1 MNGPSASP
9 RLKTIKIRSINRK
22 PLKKKTAL
30 VTHLQPKNQITPIRP
45 ILINE
50 LQSPKYYN
58 SSRHSIDNNLSTL
71 SEKEGLNNKIN
82 SVNTASIKLNGSF
95 NRSVLFVNQL
105 TPQSRENISDA
116 SDPIKPRENVKS
128 ARLSHRN
135 SISREKSAAPTIQE
149 PNTPI
154 STSNF
159 PLKPSAVFKQY
170 LQHITKFE
178 QAELLDYSEV
188 YYLGINSNKI
198 KGDINE
204 ENYGYD
210 DDRNDYKIVI
220 GDHIAYRYEILSI
233 LGKGSFGQVIKCY
246 DHKAKKHVA
255 IKIIRNQKRFH
266 RQGKVEIKVL
276 QHIKTHDPNGQSH
289 SVQMM
294 DYFIFRKH
302 ICLIFEILNINLYEL
317 LKSNNFRGFSL
328 SLVRRFIAQII
339 SCLSFLRQNK
349 IIHCDLKPEN
359 ILLKEHNKSGIKV
372 IDFGSSCFDNEK
384 IYTYIQSRFY
394 RAPEIMLGI
403 EYTVAIDM
411 WSLGCIAAEL
421 HSGYPLFAGESEYE
435 QMLCIMEV
443 LGLPP
448 SNLLEVSTRKKLFF
462 DGNTPKVV
470 QNSRGKKRYPGTRK
484 LEEKVRSNDE
494 NFLDFLRKCF
504 EWNPKNRM
512 TPEDAFNHEFI
523 QEGIRNYNRLVKTS
537 ASSRTEDN

>member
-1 MNGPSASP
+1 M
-9 RLKTIKIRSINRK
+9 
-22 PLKKKTAL
+22 
-30 VTHLQPKNQITPIRP
+30 
-45 ILINE
+45 
-50 LQSPKYYN
+50 
-58 SSRHSIDNNLSTL
+58 L
-71 SEKEGLNNKIN
+71 SEKEPLNSTIN
-82 SVNTASIKLNGSF
+82 SVNTTVNKLNGSF
-95 NRSVLFVNQL
+95 NRSVVFSNQH
-105 TPQSRENISDA
+105 TQQSRENFPEVHDMV
-116 SDPIKPRENVKS
+116 KPREDVKS
-128 ARLSHRN
+128 ARLGHRN
-135 SISREKSAAPTIQE
+135 SLSREKPPAPSVFG
-149 PNTPI
+149 PDPMAL
-154 STSNF
+154 SNL
-159 PLKPSAVFKQY
+159 PLKPATVFKQY
-170 LQHITKFE
+170 LQYITKFE
-178 QAELLDYSEV
+178 QAELLDYSEI
-188 YYLGINSNKI
+188 YYLGANSNKT

-220 GDHIAYRYEILSI
+220 ADHIAFRYEIQSI
-233 LGKGSFGQVIKCY
+233 LGKGSFGQVCKCY
-246 DHKAKKHVA
+246 DHKEKKQVA

-276 QHIKTHDPNGQSH
+276 LHMKNNDPDNQSH
-289 SVQMM
+289 SVKML

-302 ICLIFEILNINLYEL
+302 ICIVFELLSINLYEL

-328 SLVRRFIAQII
+328 SLVRRFIVQII
-339 SCLSFLRQNK
+339 SCLSFLSQNK

-372 IDFGSSCFDNEK
+372 IDYGSSCFDHEK

-421 HSGYPLFAGESEYE
+421 HSGYPLFPGESECE

-448 SNLLEVSTRKKLFF
+448 SHLFEVSTRKKLFF
-462 DGNTPKVV
+462 DGNTPKIG

-504 EWNPKNRM
+504 DWDPKTRM
-512 TPEDAFNHEFI
+512 TPEEAFNHEFI
-523 QEGIRNYNRLVKTS
+523 QEGIRNYSRSVKTS
-537 ASSRTEDN
+537 SSSRAEYIS